1 MIIFLNSL
9 CHYFWFWDGSIWVLL
24 GKSFSIFKL
33 KHGWSCFLTVFVVI
47 FDFEGAVP
55 GFYQVN
61 LSQFSSLSMAD
72 HVFWKFLSLSLIFTL
87 EYLGVPGSTWEYFCY
102 SVFLSVEY
110 LGVLGRTREYLIVPG
125 ITWEYLGVPLKYH
138 PSWLDP

>member
-1 MIIFLNSL
+1 MF
-9 CHYFWFWDGSIWVLL
+9 F
-24 GKSFSIFKL
+24 
-33 KHGWSCFLTVFVVI
+33 TVFVVI

-61 LSQFSSLSMAD
+61 LSQFSSLRMTD

-102 SVFLSVEY
+102 SVFFSVEC
-110 LGVLGRTREYLIVPG
+110 LGVLGRT
-125 ITWEYLGVPLKYH
+125 WEYHLSITPADLIHKVYKKFTLVCTLP
-138 PSWLDP
+138 